1 MSIRSLRS
9 ILIAI
14 LVILSTAQVYGQADS
29 VIVWATNTTAFAG
42 ESGYVQIKM
51 RSTRPI
57 AGLMLPLSI
66 TDSRLIIDSVSTV
79 YSICVPN
86 SLPYVHFSETQRRG
100 TINFIPFPYY
110 NFTATNGEL
119 LRVHWRVRPDAP
131 AGVARVDSFTYVQ
144 YYPPNDSVISVI
156 NAGDWEFT
164 EFQCS
169 FIAGEI
175 QMQRYDCGRI
185 GGDGL
190 TDLGNVLYLVNWIF
204 AGGPSPLD
212 DSYGDI
218 DCSGTANVS
227 DAVYLVKYIF
237 EGGPAPCANCP

>member
-1 MSIRSLRS
+1 MSIRLLRS
-9 ILIAI
+9 VLIAI
-14 LVILSTAQVYGQADS
+14 VLAGATAQVHAQADS
-29 VIVWATNTTAFAG
+29 AILWAENTSASAG
-42 ESGYVQIKM
+42 ESGYVRIMM
-51 RSTRPI
+51 RSTNPI
-57 AGLMLPLSI
+57 AGIVLPLSI
-66 TDSRLIIDSVSTV
+66 TDTRLIIDSVSTA

-86 SLPYVHFSETQRRG
+86 SQPYMHFSETERRG
-100 TINFIPFPYY
+100 LINFVPFPFYV
-110 NFTATNGEL
+110 FTATTGEL
-119 LRVHWRVRPDAP
+119 LRVHWRVRADAAP
-131 AGVARVDSFTYVQ
+131 GVALVDSFTRITVV
-144 YYPPNDSVISVI
+144 PPSDTVIEQI
-156 NAGDWEFT
+156 NASDWEST
-164 EFQCS
+164 SYQCS

-185 GGDGL
+185 GGNGL

-212 DSYGDI
+212 NSYGDI